1 MSDDHPRIGPGVML
15 RGLAWDVGL
24 PLAAYYGLHALG
36 VADWPALLAATAVAG
51 LRIVWVAVRDRR
63 LNAFATIMLV
73 IFGIGLILSFVSGDA
88 REATAE
94 AASQAE

>member
-1 MSDDHPRIGPGVML
+1 
-15 RGLAWDVGL
+15 
-24 PLAAYYGLHALG
+24 
-36 VADWPALLAATAVAG
+36 VAG

-63 LNAFATIMLV
+63 LNAFATMMLV